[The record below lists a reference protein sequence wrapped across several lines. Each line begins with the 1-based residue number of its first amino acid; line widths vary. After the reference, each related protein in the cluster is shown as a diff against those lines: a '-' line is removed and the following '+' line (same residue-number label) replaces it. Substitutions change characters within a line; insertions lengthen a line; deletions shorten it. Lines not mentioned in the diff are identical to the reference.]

1 MLGCGAIWMKLHR
14 NHDELQHKFC
24 PMVQILILWLTD
36 LPVPYAPLFFVL
48 WAINFEGS
56 ICLLVTKIFFLMLS
70 HYVSS

>member
-48 WAINFEGS
+48 WTINFEGAYAHWS
-56 ICLLVTKIFFLMLS
+56 PKSFF
-70 HYVSS
+70 